1 MHQTRNY
8 AFGIPRAVIIQKA
21 INPKKALK
29 KDSYKTYIR
38 SGRSIKATTIDINR
52 PKKEKIDPFSPLP
65 NYL

>member
-1 MHQTRNY
+1 MTNT
-8 AFGIPRAVIIQKA
+8 

-29 KDSYKTYIR
+29 KDSYKTYII

-52 PKKEKIDPFSPLP
+52 RKKEKINPFSPLS